1 MADKG
6 KIEKFILEDLQQKQR
21 FIPTPTKMDN
31 LVSQLLTRRGYA
43 RGQAATQQTE
53 LWNELVGK
61 EVAKSTRA
69 GAIRRGV
76 LEVLCQ
82 SSAVMQELAF
92 KKETLIKQLNNE
104 LLGKQL
110 VDIKLRVADVTG
122 NEESA
127 V

>member
-1 MADKG
+1 
-6 KIEKFILEDLQQKQR
+6 
-21 FIPTPTKMDN
+21 
-31 LVSQLLTRRGYA
+31 
-43 RGQAATQQTE
+43 
-53 LWNELVGK
+53 
-61 EVAKSTRA
+61 
-69 GAIRRGV
+69 
-76 LEVLCQ
+76 LCQ

>member
-1 MADKG
+1 MVDKG

-21 FIPTPTKMDN
+21 FIPTPSKMDN
-31 LVSQLLTRRGYA
+31 LVSQVLTRRGYA
-43 RGQAATQQTE
+43 RVQAASQQAE
-53 LWNELVGK
+53 LWSKLVGE
-61 EVAKSTRA
+61 EVAKSTRV
-69 GAIRRGV
+69 GSIRRGV

-92 KKETLIKQLNNE
+92 KKETLIKQLNTE

-122 NEESA
+122 D
-127 V
+127 

>member
-21 FIPTPTKMDN
+21 FIPTPSKMDN

-43 RGQAATQQTE
+43 RVQAASQQAE
-53 LWNELVGK
+53 LWNKLVGE
-61 EVAKSTRA
+61 EVAKSTRV
-69 GAIRRGV
+69 GSIRRGV

-92 KKETLIKQLNNE
+92 KKETLIKQLNHE

-122 NEESA
+122 D
-127 V
+127 

>member
-1 MADKG
+1 MVDKG

-21 FIPTPTKMDN
+21 FIPTPSRMDN

-43 RGQAATQQTE
+43 RVQAASQQAE
-53 LWNELVGK
+53 LWNKLVGE
-61 EVAKSTRA
+61 EVAKSMRV
-69 GAIRRGV
+69 GSIRRGV

-92 KKETLIKQLNNE
+92 KKETLIKQLNHE

-110 VDIKLRVADVTG
+110 VDIKLRVADVT
-122 NEESA
+122 SD
-127 V
+127 